1 MISMQ
6 CKKCRRAGQKLFLKG
21 DRCFT
26 PKCSIVKRP
35 YPPGIHGKRR
45 SQVSEY
51 GRQLREK
58 QRVKNIYGIL
68 EKQFRN
74 YVLEVRD
81 KVGDKRELLYKK
93 LEKRFDNVVFRSGLA
108 KSRRQARQKISHNH
122 FRVNGKRMNI
132 PSYEVKAGDIIQ
144 VKEKSKASPLYS
156 GLAEY
161 LKKYQ
166 APYWLSLDANKLEV
180 KIVSDV
186 SSEDLSD
193 LPSFGMI
200 IEFYSR

>member
-1 MISMQ
+1 MISLQ

-21 DRCFT
+21 ERCFT

-35 YPPGIHGKRR
+35 YPPGMHGKRR
-45 SQVSEY
+45 SSVSEY

-58 QRVKNIYGIL
+58 QRIKNMYGVL
-68 EKQFRN
+68 ERQFRN
-74 YVLEVRD
+74 YVLDVRD
-81 KVGDKRELLYKK
+81 KTGDKRELLYKK
-93 LEKRFDNVVFRSGLA
+93 LERRFDNVIYRLGLA
-108 KSRRQARQKISHNH
+108 KSRRQARQKINHNH
-122 FRVNGKRMNI
+122 FQVNGKRMNI
-132 PSYEVKAGDIIQ
+132 PSYEVKAGDIIKL
-144 VKEKSKASPLYS
+144 KEKSKASPLYS

-166 APYWLSLDANKLEV
+166 FPSWLSLDANKMEAKVL
-180 KIVSDV
+180 SDV
-186 SSEDLSD
+186 SADDLSD